1 MPRWAPMA
9 RARRIASRAL
19 GGPIEMMVT
28 SPPSFSTSCKPAS
41 TPCSSPGSSTRS
53 TPSRTSLFVC
63 GSSLPGALGSGICLT
78 QTSTFM
84 AGFPIMR
91 KSALIE
97 RMFYHGKSM
106 PRTEYVEIEAKSA
119 LNRVQHMGF
128 NWSLNPYQGC
138 FHSCVYCFARAH
150 AKLADRDPGAGF
162 SSRVGVK
169 VNVPE
174 LLRLELSRPGWKR
187 EMVAF
192 GTATDPYQPIEG
204 SYKLTRRCLMA
215 FRDYRTPIGLITKGT
230 MVIRDVD
237 VLVELSRRAKTTV
250 SFSIPT
256 IDEEVWARTEPG
268 TPPPRKRLRV
278 LKALVDAGI
287 EAGGGMAPVLPGLS
301 DSPGQL
307 EATVAAAAEA
317 GACFLWANIV
327 YLKPGTKEHF
337 MEFLSREYPQLLP
350 KYRRLF
356 PGAYAP
362 AAVKTPGV
370 EAVGELKRRYGVGD
384 RRGWRAGAPPHP
396 RPPRF
401 GRQRSPPPSHP
412 PSPHW
417 VLLTCRPHLVSH
429 ARAG

>member
-1 MPRWAPMA
+1 
-9 RARRIASRAL
+9 
-19 GGPIEMMVT
+19 
-28 SPPSFSTSCKPAS
+28 
-41 TPCSSPGSSTRS
+41 
-53 TPSRTSLFVC
+53 
-63 GSSLPGALGSGICLT
+63 
-78 QTSTFM
+78 
-84 AGFPIMR
+84 MR
-91 KSALIE
+91 KSAPIE
-97 RMFYHGKSM
+97 RMFYHGKPM
-106 PRTEYVEIEAKSA
+106 PRTEYVEIVAKSA

-162 SSRVGVK
+162 SARVGVK
-169 VNVPE
+169 VNVPD

-287 EAGGGMAPVLPGLS
+287 EAGVGLAPLLPGLS
-301 DSPGQL
+301 DSPRQL

-317 GACFLWANIV
+317 GGLFLLAQNL
-327 YLKPGTKEHF
+327 YLEPRGKKE
-337 MEFLSREYPQLLP
+337 LIGIP
-350 KYRRLF
+350 
-356 PGAYAP
+356 AP
-362 AAVKTPGV
+362 
-370 EAVGELKRRYGVGD
+370 
-384 RRGWRAGAPPHP
+384 H
-396 RPPRF
+396 RPPTLPRDP
-401 GRQRSPPPSHP
+401 GP
-412 PSPHW
+412 
-417 VLLTCRPHLVSH
+417 
-429 ARAG
+429 